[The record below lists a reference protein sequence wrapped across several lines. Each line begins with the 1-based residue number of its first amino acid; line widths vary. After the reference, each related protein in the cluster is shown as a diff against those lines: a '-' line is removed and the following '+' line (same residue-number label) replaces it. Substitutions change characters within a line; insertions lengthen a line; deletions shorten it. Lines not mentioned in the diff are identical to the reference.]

1 MKLGEIITLLVFGVI
16 LVAYIV
22 YQHGHIIK

>member
-1 MKLGEIITLLVFGVI
+1 MKLIEIITLIVFGLI

-22 YQHGHIIK
+22 YQHGHIVR